1 MERLLD
7 DPAHGDLMD
16 DSPSDPHMLDST
28 AKDLSGLA
36 DIYWVP
42 IFSHLL
48 SFHITIISFIFHS
61 EFVHILRLWE
71 CFGYS

>member
-7 DPAHGDLMD
+7 NPSHEDPMD

-28 AKDLSGLA
+28 AKDVSVLA

-42 IFSHLL
+42 IFSYQLAFMLL
-48 SFHITIISFIFHS
+48 
-61 EFVHILRLWE
+61 
-71 CFGYS
+71 